1 MCEPAITQRSSA
13 KQKEKFAQE
22 LARAQLPEHSIWFRG
37 SRCCRL
43 YSAVRF
49 TVLPI
54 RKTTWPL
61 PQVAAFVQEYA
72 EMPVP
77 SLQALCR
84 QVGVSRCTTSKTLF
98 KWLLGQEA
106 ALGYARMQRCKL
118 RGALEGDGTCLKLFR
133 RAQAN
138 FHVALWGLV
147 ERPGSA
153 QNPKCLIYLLPV
165 KKTAANSVCPVESR
179 ADILST
185 GGLEQIERCLR
196 SGRDTKSLLL
206 TDGAQVYGRLAKEY
220 GLSHRFVVHS
230 KGQFSEM
237 QSAGRHGRVRVNTGL
252 IDQTWTDVKGFVP
265 KCLTAGTKNS
275 DEPSYNPHLFQ
286 YLYAWWLRKNTP
298 EAKERLAMIG
308 RALRGAA

>member
-1 MCEPAITQRSSA
+1 MKRQTKDSVKVERAAERRQVFQAWNALKNMGLLKKGARGASRKFPCPQCDACMCEPAITQRSSA

-147 ERPGSA
+147 GRPGSA
-153 QNPKCLIYLLPV
+153 KNPKCLIYLLPV

-237 QSAGRHGRVRVNTGL
+237 Q
-252 IDQTWTDVKGFVP
+252 
-265 KCLTAGTKNS
+265 
-275 DEPSYNPHLFQ
+275 
-286 YLYAWWLRKNTP
+286 
-298 EAKERLAMIG
+298 RLGPITLLG
-308 RALRGAA
+308 CIL